1 MCGRCR
7 WRTSAGRL
15 AAILGVLHKRSAP
28 RRGRLAAVRSMS
40 PGGTASRDSWKVST
54 PSIRRERHEE
64 RRPRQFITSSRG
76 AVAALDETLEGSAA
90 VGA

>member
-1 MCGRCR
+1 MTACFANHPESVCGRCR

-40 PGGTASRDSWKVST
+40 PAGPSEPPGSNPGYSAASSVAHRNPVVNTTPVGAIASR
-54 PSIRRERHEE
+54 
-64 RRPRQFITSSRG
+64 
-76 AVAALDETLEGSAA
+76 
-90 VGA
+90 